1 MATLTLEECR
11 ELAPVLKDLPDEQV
25 IKIRD
30 NLTIIVNTLLRRV
43 LEDQKAKAVAGKKSK
58 PGNPD
63 K

>member
-43 LEDQKAKAVAGKKSK
+43 LEDQKAKAIAGKESK
-58 PGNPD
+58 PENPD